1 MSSVEQTPL
10 NKDIEVRT
18 LLSQKF
24 LQFELLKRQKH
35 KYKDDFERSCKY
47 KDRCLCRSNKAMI
60 NWYTYRISKN
70 IRSIYLCLI
79 RNQYKCFSY
88 YNITFWKIVCRKKK
102 ELIQNINYAMDEDGL
117 SDEIYK
123 YMILTRNTI
132 RKYDSN
138 YGLFLACV
146 MHRLFCYDIANVVLE
161 YI

>member
-1 MSSVEQTPL
+1 
-10 NKDIEVRT
+10 
-18 LLSQKF
+18 
-24 LQFELLKRQKH
+24 
-35 KYKDDFERSCKY
+35 
-47 KDRCLCRSNKAMI
+47 MI
-60 NWYTYRISKN
+60 NWFTYRLAKN
-70 IRSIYLCLI
+70 IRSIYLCLN

-123 YMILTRNTI
+123 YMILARNTI
-132 RKYDSN
+132 RKYDSK

-146 MHRLFCYDIANVVLE
+146 MYRLFCYDIANVVLE